1 MSDAENQLPIVL
13 IDGDVLCYN
22 ACENRF
28 RNANGFTVVTL
39 DEIAEDPEADA
50 LYLEQAYKR
59 LLRLIQDAL
68 DVCFAEEYRIAVGG
82 KGNFRKDIYPE
93 YKMNRHADPKK
104 RNPFVPK
111 LRRLLAEAGLATE
124 AHGMEADDQL
134 RMWATELEA
143 EGRSYVVV
151 SIDKDLL
158 MIPGRHYRI
167 HKEEFVEMSKYA
179 AMKFYYEQLLQGD
192 PTDNIKGVPKVGP
205 VKAQKYLE
213 GCVTEQDHQAVVMQ
227 VYYTAF
233 GKDSWRKELN
243 LTGQLI
249 YIKETADAWF
259 SCDGWQ
265 EIEFEE
271 IEIRPVKVKKGK
283 KVEPWTIETAIAAI
297 NPAAVVTSERW
308 DSAMMFLVESGDL
321 PDELLSAVEALANRN
336 KVPHTETDAY
346 QEIVKHF
353 SKTTAMVT
361 PYISQ
366 QAFDKTF
373 PDISMVPI
381 NLHVMG
387 AAKGSELIAV
397 GASQG
402 TEASMFNF
410 KLPEDLKIPEKITT
424 VKPQQAPLRILS
436 NSTEG
441 IHLSPSVGFLNKVE
455 TPVKSIAPPV
465 VPIPTFSASWGKKT

>member
-321 PDELLSAVEALANRN
+321 PDNIIEAVEALSNRN
-336 KVPHTETDAY
+336 QIPVSETSAY
-346 QEIVKHF
+346 QTIAKYF
-353 SKTTAMVT
+353 NTGLAAPT
-361 PYISQ
+361 P
-366 QAFDKTF
+366 F
-373 PDISMVPI
+373 PDVSMVPV
-381 NLHVMG
+381 NLTVMG
-387 AAKGSELIAV
+387 RAHDTPPELVVV
-397 GASQG
+397 GASKG
-402 TEASMFNF
+402 TGMFNF
-410 KLPEDLKIPEKITT
+410 KLPPIAKEAEVLAGKIEAAIDVCHGKTPM
-424 VKPQQAPLRILS
+424 APGVTIKAAVANILAA
-436 NSTEG
+436 
-441 IHLSPSVGFLNKVE
+441 P
-455 TPVKSIAPPV
+455 SIAPPV